1 MSELQDLVEYFK
13 PQEYASKY
21 YAKGS
26 KKLFQQGEKPC
37 VKSLLE
43 EIFNTHIP
51 CDKFYSIIS
60 GEGKEE
66 EKIDTFYSSSLQTL
80 LFFSSISETTPLTY
94 DGVTY
99 TEVYFEVN
107 NRVIGY
113 PSSVDAVLV
122 GKSKNGN
129 NTVLFIET
137 KLFEVIRDS
146 SVAGKAEI
154 GKSYFMDLEKNSYCE
169 RFSTDG
175 EDMKAIGID
184 RNAPDQKTGKYIV
197 SPIDGAAYV
206 YSYGIKQLLSHII
219 GILNFKETGAINY
232 PMIDKT
238 AEVRFLTLINALPG
252 YNKSDSEKKTTD
264 FIHHYNVVIKYLRE
278 KLQRQS
284 IKEMYD
290 CTKFQDFYS
299 EVKQSGYNLGE
310 KIVNYYH
317 YEK

>member
-1 MSELQDLVEYFK
+1 MSMLQDLAEYFK
-13 PQEYASKY
+13 PDERAPEYYVKDSN
-21 YAKGS
+21 
-26 KKLFQQGEKPC
+26 KLFQQGEKSC
-37 VKSLLE
+37 VKRLLE
-43 EIFNTHIP
+43 KTFNTQIP

-80 LFFSSISETTPLTY
+80 LFFSSISESKPLTY

-99 TEVYFEVN
+99 SEVYFEVK

-122 GKSKNGN
+122 GKSKDGK

-137 KLFEVIRDS
+137 KLCEVIRDS
-146 SVAGKAEI
+146 SPIGKAEI
-154 GKSYFMDLEKNSYCE
+154 GKSYFMGSKSNSYCN
-169 RFSTDG
+169 RFFTDG

-184 RNAPDQKTGKYIV
+184 RNAPAPKSGNYIV
-197 SPIDGAAYV
+197 SPIGGAKYV
-206 YSYGIKQLLSHII
+206 YSYGMKQLLSHII
-219 GILNFKETGAINY
+219 GIMNFKENGTINY
-232 PMIDKT
+232 PMIDRT

-264 FIHHYNVVIKYLRE
+264 FIRHYNVVIEYLRG
-278 KLQRQS
+278 KPQCQS
-284 IKEMYD
+284 ITMYN
-290 CTKFQDFYS
+290 CSTFQDFYS

-310 KIVNYYH
+310 KIVKYYH